1 MLRFPGR
8 IVKLPR
14 AETGQTVDRRPRDE
28 RRSATC
34 GQRPAVFN
42 LVTEGCNEWLR
53 IEWESS
59 GLGSW
64 PE

>member
-28 RRSATC
+28 RRSAIFDL
-34 GQRPAVFN
+34 RSAVCN
-42 LVTEGCNEWLR
+42 LATEGCNEWLR